1 MSRNSKVKRA
11 VRRKNEPKRP
21 IRRLGASLQPHAQL
35 LDSNG
40 NAVGGVG
47 WRDNQWLL
55 VLAGQV
61 VASSDSAAMAL
72 AMLRHVVAVQA
83 QAGTELELHA
93 SPPLLT
99 AAAREAA
106 VHEQTLEEYLATL
119 EHERRSR
126 DEEDA
131 PPRPSVGLEA
141 PTRLQ

>member
-21 IRRLGASLQPHAQL
+21 IRRLGGALQPHAQL
-35 LDSNG
+35 LDSDG
-40 NAVGGVG
+40 KAVGGVG
-47 WRDNQWLL
+47 WRDGQWLL

-61 VASSDSAAMAL
+61 AASSDSAAMAL

-83 QAGTELELHA
+83 DAGVELELHA

-106 VHEQTLEEYLATL
+106 VHEQTLEEYLAAL
-119 EHERRSR
+119 ENERVSR
-126 DEEDA
+126 DEDDA
-131 PPRPSVGLEA
+131 PPRQSGGMER